1 MTSLILLSNYADNR
15 LTLTFPSSSSK
26 KLLNLYKEALSAL
39 EMFSL
44 SLGT

>member
-1 MTSLILLSNYADNR
+1 MTLLISLSNYADNR
-15 LTLTFPSSSSK
+15 LTLTFPSSGSK
-26 KLLNLYKEALSAL
+26 KLLNLCEEALSTL